1 MSPPKLEKSSKLQRK
16 AQKKTLHWKKK
27 KKKQGKNTHKHF
39 NEKNSSVQVE
49 FTRGVER
56 KRIVRSLT
64 LEPSFS
70 IVHREHGVHPF
81 FVLSG
86 LVFTIASD
94 RYLDSNYRDKSW
106 AWPDADDAYEMLVQ
120 EEFGPPEADDHEV
133 VMLCRV
139 LLCRAT
145 QDVEQD
151 VVQHRQVRLQ
161 ALAC

>member
-1 MSPPKLEKSSKLQRK
+1 M
-16 AQKKTLHWKKK
+16 
-27 KKKQGKNTHKHF
+27 
-39 NEKNSSVQVE
+39 QVE

-70 IVHREHGVHPF
+70 IVRREHGVHPF

-94 RYLDSNYRDKSW
+94 RYLDNDYRDKSW

-120 EEFGPPEADDHEV
+120 EAFGPPEADDHEV

-145 QDVEQD
+145 QDVEPD

-161 ALAC
+161 ALTC